1 VPDGLHTVT
10 VRATDSA
17 GNTADVARSIQIVSP
32 PASRLTARAGGR
44 NGKRPRVSVRRS
56 VLVRGRLTLAS
67 GGNPL
72 AGQPIEVLAT
82 ELRTAAPRVKIAAVQ
97 TDAGGR
103 FSFRIPAGPARLVR
117 FSYPGTSAAGPSASA
132 VSLRVPA
139 SSTIRAT
146 PGRPRLRQRV
156 TISGRL
162 RLAGAAN
169 PRPGKLVILQ
179 AFERG
184 RWRTV
189 ATTRSRPSGTWRRAI
204 RFERR
209 PGVYRLRA
217 LIRRE
222 RSFPFVT
229 GASRAVRVSVRP

>member
-1 VPDGLHTVT
+1 V
-10 VRATDSA
+10 
-17 GNTADVARSIQIVSP
+17 
-32 PASRLTARAGGR
+32 
-44 NGKRPRVSVRRS
+44 RVSVRRS
-56 VLVRGRLTLAS
+56 VLVRGRLTLVS

-72 AGQPIEVLAT
+72 AGQPIEVFAT
-82 ELRTAAPRVKIAAVQ
+82 ELRTAAPHVKIATVQ
-97 TDAGGR
+97 TDGAGR

-117 FSYPGTSAAGPSASA
+117 FSFPGTSAAGPSASA
-132 VSLRVPA
+132 ISLRVPA

-146 PGRPRLRQRV
+146 PRRPRLRQRV

-162 RLAGAAN
+162 RLAGVAN

-189 ATTRSRPSGTWRRAI
+189 ATTRSNPSGGWRRAI

>member
-1 VPDGLHTVT
+1 VPDGLHTIT

-17 GNTADVARSIQIVSP
+17 GNTSDASRSIQIFSP
-32 PASRLTARAGGR
+32 PASRLSARAAGHR
-44 NGKRPRVSVRRS
+44 GKRVRVAVRRS
-56 VLVRGRLTLAS
+56 LLVRGRLTLAS

-82 ELRTAAPRVKIAAVQ
+82 ELRTAAPHVKIADLQ
-97 TDAGGR
+97 TDGGGR
-103 FSFRIPAGPARLVR
+103 FSFRIPPGPARLVR
-117 FSYPGTSAAGPSASA
+117 FSFPGTSAAGPSASA
-132 VSLRVPA
+132 LSLRVPA
-139 SSTIRAT
+139 SSTIHAT
-146 PGRPRLRQRV
+146 PRRPRLHRRV

-179 AFERG
+179 AFENG
-184 RWRTV
+184 RWHTV
-189 ATTRSRPSGTWRRAI
+189 ATTRSRPSGIWRRAI